1 MDVVVA
7 PVPAADKA
15 VLWDRFQDYA
25 RELTQY
31 GTHRPVNGVFDYP
44 PFDLYWSDP
53 DRFAFWAQVDGRARA
68 FALVHRGET
77 TEMAEFY
84 SFPEWRRTGIAM
96 TFARELIRRFPG
108 PWELTQ
114 YRANIAAVSFWRRAI
129 ADYSYVESVYVGGSG
144 VERLRQSFVVPGG

>member
-1 MDVVVA
+1 MNIDVVPVA
-7 PVPAADKA
+7 AADKTL
-15 VLWDRFQDYA
+15 LWDRFQNYA

-31 GTHRPVNGVFDYP
+31 GTHKAVNGAFEYP
-44 PFDLYWSDP
+44 NFDLYWREP
-53 DRFAFWAQVDGRARA
+53 DRFPFWAEVDGKRRA

-77 TEMAEFY
+77 AEMAEFY
-84 SFPEWRRTGIAM
+84 SFPEWRRTGVALP
-96 TFARELIRRFPG
+96 FARALFGMFPG

-114 YRANIAAVSFWRRAI
+114 YRANVAAVSFWRRAI